1 MGRISRALR
10 IRHRTHYRYSEPAL
24 LGPHLVRLHP
34 APEAMDRVSDY
45 SLTLTPRA
53 ESLLWQRDPQ
63 ANSVARALFNGRT
76 IELRID
82 VAMTV
87 DMTPINPFNILVD
100 PSAEQWP
107 FAYTPDVV
115 AEVAGMTTCHSEG
128 SAFDALV
135 ERHRTPGRETL
146 AALIELNRDVSR
158 LVRYEE
164 REHGEVLEPDETL
177 RRSAGS
183 CRDSTWLLVE
193 ALRGLGLA
201 ARFVSGYLLP
211 IPVPGGEATT
221 PGEAGAG
228 LHAWATVFVPGAG
241 WVGLDPTSG
250 TLCSEA
256 HLPLASAVHYRN
268 AAPVDGTSEHPATSV
283 EFDFEVSDVAE
294 PS

>member
-1 MGRISRALR
+1 
-10 IRHRTHYRYSEPAL
+10 
-24 LGPHLVRLHP
+24 
-34 APEAMDRVSDY
+34 MDRVSDY

-53 ESLLWQRDPQ
+53 ESRLWQRDPQ
-63 ANSVARALFNGRT
+63 ANRVARALFNGRT

-87 DMTPINPFNILVD
+87 DMTPINPFNILVE

-107 FAYTPDVV
+107 FAYLPGV
-115 AEVAGMTTCHSEG
+115 AEELAGMTACG
-128 SAFDALV
+128 SDGARFEALV
-135 ERHRTPGRETL
+135 ERHRAPGRETL

-164 REHGEVLEPDETL
+164 REHGEVLEPEETL
-177 RRSAGS
+177 RLGAGS

-193 ALRGLGLA
+193 ALRRLGLA
-201 ARFVSGYLLP
+201 SRFVSGYLLP
-211 IPVPGGEATT
+211 ISVPGAAAAT

-228 LHAWATVFVPGAG
+228 LHAWASAFIPGAG

-256 HLPLASAVHYRN
+256 HLPLVSAVHYRN

-283 EFDFEVSDVAE
+283 YFEFEVTDA
-294 PS
+294 